1 MKRAGRV
8 RRIPIWVIIT
18 LILVVILAGISGL
31 IVGIAVRAP
40 KIGVLD
46 AVPKGYRSSV
56 LDDEGN
62 VVLTLSG
69 ESSNRVYVKLTEIP
83 EDLQHAF
90 VAIEDERFYT
100 HHGVDP
106 RGIARAVFKGIRSGG
121 ITEGAST
128 ITQQLLKNNV
138 FTEWTKEQSFAAKVE
153 RKLEEQYLAIVLE
166 QRASK
171 DWILE
176 NYLNTINLGGGNW
189 GVETAARYY
198 FDKDVS
204 DLTLSESA
212 VLAGITKN
220 PTTYNPLKNPEEN
233 KERRTLVLKKMLSL
247 GYITEQEMEEALTD
261 PVYERIGEVS
271 RTVRTQEIMTYFE
284 DSLVYDLI
292 EDLMEANRCT
302 EDDAWNLLYRGGLTV
317 YSTENSRLQEICE
330 GAAGDDS
337 LYPDGSEISMVMID
351 NRNGQ
356 VKAMIGGRGKK
367 EASLLFNRA
376 IASKR
381 QPGSTIKVIGEY
393 AAALEKSQITLG
405 TIVDDAP
412 YTYSD
417 GTSVVNSNGVYAGKT
432 TVRSAIVHSNNIVA
446 LKVFQNAGMDTV
458 WTQLQKFGISTLTD
472 ADKVEALALGGTSGG
487 VTNLELTAAY
497 SAIAR
502 GGEYLEPVYYTKVL
516 DREGNVLLEN
526 RQRSVQAVRESTA
539 ELLTDALQDVMTQGT
554 GTTADF
560 EGMPMAGKSGTS
572 TGIRDA
578 WFEGYTPY
586 YTFGVWGG
594 YDDNQEQE
602 SSKYVQNVW
611 KTVMTKAHEGLAETA
626 LNNAEDKHM
635 CYICTKCGKLAVEG
649 LCDVS
654 EQGDMTA
661 KEYFIPGTEPT
672 EKCTCHVA
680 VRICSESGEKASTH
694 CTSTYTKVYL
704 KEATADTEDA
714 SYVIPESLAGDAT
727 CQTHRHFWSGWFHSG
742 EKKEDP
748 AEATEEPVPIEEPEE
763 DPEEEVPYGEPE
775 EDPEEEPDEP
785 EEKEED
791 EGGGFW
797 GWLFG

>member
-1 MKRAGRV
+1 MKRAGRT
-8 RRIPIWVIIT
+8 RRIPIWVVIT
-18 LILVVILAGISGL
+18 LILVVLLAGISGL
-31 IVGIAVRAP
+31 IVGVAVRAP

-69 ESSNRVYVKLTEIP
+69 ESSNRVYVKLAEIP

-106 RGIARAVFKGIRSGG
+106 RGIARAVIKGIKNGG

-220 PTTYNPLKNPEEN
+220 PTTYNPLRSPEEN

-247 GYITEQEMEEALTD
+247 GYITEKEMEEALED
-261 PVYERIGEVS
+261 PVYERIAKVS

-292 EDLMEANRCT
+292 SDLMEAERCT
-302 EDDAWNLLYRGGLTV
+302 EDEAWNLLYRGGLTV

-330 GAAGDDS
+330 GAAADDS
-337 LYPDGSEISMVMID
+337 FYPDGSEVSMVMID

-367 EASLLFNRA
+367 EGSLLFNRA
-376 IASKR
+376 ISSKR

-417 GTSVVNSNGVYAGKT
+417 GTSVVNANGVYAGKT

-446 LKVFQNAGMDTV
+446 LKVFQDAGMDNV
-458 WTQLQKFGISTLTD
+458 WMQLQKFGISTLTD

-526 RQRSVQAVRESTA
+526 RQRNLQAVRESTA

-560 EGMPMAGKSGTS
+560 EGMPVAGKSGTS

-594 YDDNQEQE
+594 YDDNKEQE
-602 SSKYVQNVW
+602 SSKYVQSIW
-611 KTVMTKAHEGLAETA
+611 KTVMTKAHEGLEEAE
-626 LNNAEDKHM
+626 LNNAQDKHM

-680 VRICSESGEKASTH
+680 VRICSESGEKAGTH
-694 CTSTYTKVYL
+694 CTSTYTKVFL
-704 KEATADTEDA
+704 KEATVDTEDA
-714 SYVIPESLAGDAT
+714 AFVIPDYLAGDAT

-748 AEATEEPVPIEEPEE
+748 SEEQVPFEDTEE
-763 DPEEEVPYGEPE
+763 DPEEETPYAEPE
-775 EDPEEEPDEP
+775 EETEEEPDDP
-785 EEKEED
+785 EEKEDD

>member
-46 AVPKGYRSSV
+46 AVPKGYRSSI

-233 KERRTLVLKKMLSL
+233 KERRILVLKKMLSL

-292 EDLMEANRCT
+292 QDLMEANRCT
-302 EDDAWNLLYRGGLTV
+302 EDEAWNLLYRGGLTV

-458 WTQLQKFGISTLTD
+458 WTQLQRFGISTLTD

-586 YTFGVWGG
+586 YTFGIWGG

-694 CTSTYTKVYL
+694 CTSTYTKVFL

-714 SYVIPESLAGDAT
+714 AYVIPESLAGDAT

-748 AEATEEPVPIEEPEE
+748 AEETEEPVPIEEPEE

-775 EDPEEEPDEP
+775 EDLEEEPDEP